1 MKKTFIKILPL
12 AAAVLFTTSCNKE
25 DNNTNDNVVPGQEK
39 VEKQYKTV
47 TVTGKADKKQGIS
60 KFAYDS
66 ENNRLIFAEGD
77 KISFSGDNGDITGE
91 GTFTGNGGYFTATLK
106 YPADENYAL
115 KEKEITATIG
125 TRIENTYLIYDN
137 MNAAV
142 ANIYET
148 SSNALKLTDGQNEE
162 LTFDGTFD
170 LKSDYAF
177 LQNGSGA
184 QATFKIGNDETSYSL
199 DETEVLVVKGG
210 TSVVVNGRTA
220 TVVANKV
227 YTIAAAPA
235 AAPTVTGK
243 FTATMQRTVNYTVT
257 SNHEGT
263 LQYNNGA
270 DWVNVSNNVI
280 EGLTPESSLS
290 FRIAGTETT
299 LASEATSAETV
310 PEILSIQPTFES
322 TSTSGAP
329 VIGNTLVFPYCL
341 GNTWAD
347 VAGVDENGRF
357 TEGNNTY
364 QIFDGDNPV
373 SGTDVIDAHKT
384 YTYKQ
389 VLTVTITVYNA
400 TSESFNESFNLTY
413 YQDETWENVA
423 ARNNNVSIMKG
434 QSQFVIINECPL
446 GVTPDLEPGYDLA
459 TVFATD
465 VVDNTKAYVI
475 IQ

>member
-77 KISFSGDNGDITGE
+77 KISFSGDNGDVTGE
-91 GTFTGNGGYFTATLK
+91 GTFTGEGGYFTATLK

-125 TRIENTYLIYDN
+125 TRIENTYLIYDG

-162 LTFDGTFD
+162 LTFDGTFE
-170 LKSDYAF
+170 LQSDYAF

-184 QATFKIGNDETSYSL
+184 QATFKIGTDETSYSL
-199 DETEVLVVKGG
+199 GETEVLVVKGG

-220 TVVANKV
+220 TVVANNV

-243 FTATMQRTVNYTVT
+243 FTATTQGTVKYTVT

-263 LQYNNGA
+263 LQYSNGA
-270 DWVNVSNNVI
+270 DWENVSNNVI
-280 EGLTPESSLS
+280 EDLASGSSLI

-310 PEILSIQPTFES
+310 PTVHSVAFGDIKTFYYLE
-322 TSTSGAP
+322 GAKWQDLAG
-329 VIGNTLVFPYCL
+329 IS
-341 GNTWAD
+341 AD
-347 VAGVDENGRF
+347 DMGKAIFTDKENNR
-357 TEGNNTY
+357 Y
-364 QIFDGDNPV
+364 QIFDEGHTLLLNWEIDPLSTYTCKQILTVELGRTITYYAGDTWQTVAGRENNYYVKVDQGKVYNNLGNIICDNYNNPV
-373 SGTDVIDAHKT
+373 KPTDQIDSKIDYHEKP
-384 YTYKQ
+384 
-389 VLTVTITVYNA
+389 
-400 TSESFNESFNLTY
+400 
-413 YQDETWENVA
+413 EN
-423 ARNNNVSIMKG
+423 
-434 QSQFVIINECPL
+434 
-446 GVTPDLEPGYDLA
+446 
-459 TVFATD
+459 
-465 VVDNTKAYVI
+465 
-475 IQ
+475 

>member
-60 KFAYDS
+60 KFAYES
-66 ENNRLIFAEGD
+66 ESNRLIFAEGD

-91 GTFTGNGGYFTATLK
+91 GTFISNDGYFTATLK

-125 TRIENTYLIYDN
+125 TRIENTYLIYDD

-162 LTFDGTFD
+162 LTFDGTFE

-184 QATFKIGNDETSYSL
+184 QATFKIGTDETSYSL
-199 DETEVLVVKGG
+199 GETEVLVVKGG

-220 TVVANKV
+220 TVVANNV

-243 FTATMQRTVNYTVT
+243 FTATTQGTVKYTVT

-280 EGLTPESSLS
+280 EGLTLGSSLI

-299 LASEATSAETV
+299 LASEATSAATV
-310 PEILSIQPTFES
+310 PTVSSVTVGDKTFYYLDKEEYIS
-322 TSTSGAP
+322 WS
-329 VIGNTLVFPYCL
+329 
-341 GNTWAD
+341 D
-347 VAGVDENGRF
+347 VAGVTANDNEVTFTENG
-357 TEGNNTY
+357 NTY
-364 QIFDGDNPV
+364 QIFANNNPV
-373 SGTDVIDAHKT
+373 SKNSMLYDAT

-389 VLTVTITVYNA
+389 VLTVTV
-400 TSESFNESFNLTY
+400 SGSSSFNFTY
-413 YQDETWENVA
+413 YQGETWADVA
-423 ARNNNVSIMKG
+423 ARNNNVSVMKEEG
-434 QSQFVIINECPL
+434 RLFVIIGEGIL
-446 GVTPDLEPGYDLA
+446 GVYSGSNPNPDF
-459 TVFATD
+459 VNATD
-465 VVDNTKAYVI
+465 VVDNTKAYI
-475 IQ
+475 YYGN

>member
-60 KFAYDS
+60 KFAYES
-66 ENNRLIFAEGD
+66 ESNRLIFAEGD

-125 TRIENTYLIYDN
+125 TRIENTYLIYDD

-162 LTFDGTFD
+162 LTFDGTFE

-220 TVVANKV
+220 TVVANNV

-243 FTATMQRTVNYTVT
+243 FTATTQGTVKYTVT

-280 EGLTPESSLS
+280 EGLTPESSLI

-299 LASEATSAETV
+299 LASEATSAVTV
-310 PEILSIQPTFES
+310 PTVHSVAFGDIKTFYYLE
-322 TSTSGAP
+322 GAKWQDLAG
-329 VIGNTLVFPYCL
+329 IS
-341 GNTWAD
+341 AD
-347 VAGVDENGRF
+347 DRGMAIFSDEENIR
-357 TEGNNTY
+357 Y
-364 QIFDGDNPV
+364 QIFDKGHTLLFNWEINPLSTYTCKQILTVELSDRTITYYAGDTWQTVAERENNYYVTVDQDKVYFNHDEIICDNDYNPV
-373 SGTDVIDAHKT
+373 KPTDLIESTID
-384 YTYKQ
+384 
-389 VLTVTITVYNA
+389 
-400 TSESFNESFNLTY
+400 
-413 YQDETWENVA
+413 YQLQWE
-423 ARNNNVSIMKG
+423 
-434 QSQFVIINECPL
+434 
-446 GVTPDLEPGYDLA
+446 
-459 TVFATD
+459 
-465 VVDNTKAYVI
+465 
-475 IQ
+475 

>member
-91 GTFTGNGGYFTATLK
+91 GTFISNDGYFTATLK

-125 TRIENTYLIYDN
+125 TRIENTYLIYND

-199 DETEVLVVKGG
+199 GETEVLVVKGG

-220 TVVANKV
+220 TVVANNV

-243 FTATMQRTVNYTVT
+243 FTATTETTVNYTVT

-280 EGLTPESSLS
+280 EGLTSGSSLI
-290 FRIAGTETT
+290 FRIAGTGTT
-299 LASEATSAETV
+299 LASEATSAATV
-310 PEILSIQPTFES
+310 PTVSSVTVGEKTFYYLAKEENIVWS
-322 TSTSGAP
+322 
-329 VIGNTLVFPYCL
+329 
-341 GNTWAD
+341 D

-357 TEGNNTY
+357 TEDNNTY
-364 QIFDGDNPV
+364 QIFYGDNPV
-373 SGTDVIDAHKT
+373 SGTDVIDNTKT

-389 VLTVTITVYNA
+389 VLTVTVSVSGSG
-400 TSESFNESFNLTY
+400 SESFNFTY
-413 YQDETWENVA
+413 YQGETWANVA
-423 ARNNNVSIMKG
+423 ARNDNVSVNEETQYVMIDDGGMLVVDQEPVKG
-434 QSQFVIINECPL
+434 N
-446 GVTPDLEPGYDLA
+446 A
-459 TVFATD
+459 
-465 VVDNTKAYVI
+465 VVDNTKAYI
-475 IQ
+475 IFYSTNP

>member
-91 GTFTGNGGYFTATLK
+91 GTFISNDGYFTATLK

-125 TRIENTYLIYDN
+125 TRIENTYLIYND

-148 SSNALKLTDGQNEE
+148 SSNALKLTDGENEE

-177 LQNGSGA
+177 LQNGSGDP
-184 QATFKIGNDETSYSL
+184 ATFKIGTDETSYSL
-199 DETEVLVVKGG
+199 GATEVLVVKGG

-220 TVVANKV
+220 TVVANNV

-243 FTATMQRTVNYTVT
+243 FTATTQGTVNYTVT
-257 SNHEGT
+257 SNHDGT
-263 LQYNNGA
+263 LQYNYNDA

-280 EGLTPESSLS
+280 EGLTPGSSLI
-290 FRIAGTETT
+290 FRIAGTGTT

-310 PEILSIQPTFES
+310 PAVSSVTVGEKTFYYLAKEENIVWS
-322 TSTSGAP
+322 
-329 VIGNTLVFPYCL
+329 
-341 GNTWAD
+341 D

-357 TEGNNTY
+357 TEDNNTY
-364 QIFDGDNPV
+364 QIFYGDNPV
-373 SGTDVIDAHKT
+373 SGTDVIDNTKT

-389 VLTVTITVYNA
+389 VLTVTVSVSGSG
-400 TSESFNESFNLTY
+400 SESFNFTY
-413 YQDETWENVA
+413 YQGDTWEILAGRESDDEITVKNGQVTI
-423 ARNNNVSIMKG
+423 NNL
-434 QSQFVIINECPL
+434 IICGENDKPVE
-446 GVTPDLEPGYDLA
+446 A
-459 TVFATD
+459 
-465 VVDNTKAYVI
+465 NTEINIDIHYRLQQAD
-475 IQ
+475 

>member
-66 ENNRLIFAEGD
+66 ESNRLIFAEGD

-91 GTFTGNGGYFTATLK
+91 GTFTGNGGDFTATLK

-125 TRIENTYLIYDN
+125 TRIENTYLIYND

-199 DETEVLVVKGG
+199 GETEVLVVKGG

-220 TVVANKV
+220 TVVANNV

-243 FTATMQRTVNYTVT
+243 FTATMQATVNYTVT
-257 SNHEGT
+257 SNHDGT
-263 LQYNNGA
+263 LQYSNDNGA

-280 EGLTPESSLS
+280 EGLASGSSLI

-299 LASEATSAETV
+299 LASEATSEETV
-310 PEILSIQPTFES
+310 PSIS
-322 TSTSGAP
+322 TISPNFVPNSGEP
-329 VIGNTLVFPYCL
+329 VIGKVLLFPYCS

-347 VAGVDENGRF
+347 VAGVDENVRF

-373 SGTDVIDAHKT
+373 SGTDEIEAEKT

-389 VLTVTITVYNA
+389 VLTVTVEYPALDPVN
-400 TSESFNESFNLTY
+400 FTY
-413 YQDETWENVA
+413 YPGDTWADVA
-423 ARNNNVSIMKG
+423 ARVSVLNANNGKVYYNG
-434 QSQFVIINECPL
+434 E
-446 GVTPDLEPGYDLA
+446 T
-459 TVFATD
+459 
-465 VVDNTKAYVI
+465 YVI
-475 IQ
+475 YDDATEKPVSPETQVGNSSYTINAE